1 MVVTHRQINVWKDNL
16 TLWTHAMQVTKDN
29 WMAEDMVAGILF
41 NTGHHEEAMRYYR
54 SAAAINPEDAGS
66 NIAVALYEQ
75 EHGNLQEA
83 IRHYKQALTELDDP
97 LERAKAYHNMAIAY
111 RGMGDIPDSVEAY
124 NKYNKLR
131 GMR

>member
-1 MVVTHRQINVWKDNL
+1 M
-16 TLWTHAMQVTKDN
+16 
-29 WMAEDMVAGILF
+29 
-41 NTGHHEEAMRYYR
+41 
-54 SAAAINPEDAGS
+54 
-66 NIAVALYEQ
+66 ALYEQ

-83 IRHYKQALTELDDP
+83 IRQYKAVLMEIADDP
-97 LERAKAYHNMAIAY
+97 REQAKAYHNMAIAY